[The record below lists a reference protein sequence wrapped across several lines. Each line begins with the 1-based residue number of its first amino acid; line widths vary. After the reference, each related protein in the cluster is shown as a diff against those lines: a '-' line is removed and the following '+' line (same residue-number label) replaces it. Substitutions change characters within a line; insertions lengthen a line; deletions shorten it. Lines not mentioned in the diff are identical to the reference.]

1 MTSNEAVVLFQQALS
16 MALLLAAPML
26 GFGLLAGLLVSVFQA
41 ATQIQEMSL
50 SFIPKVL
57 AVVLALVL
65 FMPWMLNKM
74 MLYTTDLFGRLATV
88 H

>member
-1 MTSNEAVVLFQQALS
+1 MTSNEAVVLFQQALT
-16 MALLLAAPML
+16 MALMLAAPML
-26 GFGLLAGLLVSVFQA
+26 GFGLVAGLIVSVFQA

-57 AVVLALVL
+57 AVVLALFL

-74 MLYTTDLFGRLATV
+74 VLYTTDLFGRVATV